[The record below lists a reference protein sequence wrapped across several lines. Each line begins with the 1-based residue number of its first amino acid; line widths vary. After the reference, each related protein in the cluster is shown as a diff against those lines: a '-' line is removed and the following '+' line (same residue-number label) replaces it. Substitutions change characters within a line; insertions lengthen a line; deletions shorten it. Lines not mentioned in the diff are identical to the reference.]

1 MKTILTL
8 CAVLVAAAAAAGTA
22 SAADPVLPF
31 PAQKV
36 GDVFIAA
43 QTVTPEGAMS
53 SWFAP
58 ASTVVFRAYAVNP
71 LTRKAVTAKDVR
83 YFYVTIPGQPNVKLR
98 YDVTAPGAST
108 GLPWTGTWT
117 VPQDYAQGTV
127 AFKVLIQIKTKTGKQ
142 LRGQFVQMPVAPSM
156 LTISSTPPPIF
167 SPGAPAGAA
176 GSNDGQPLDLA
187 LYVDSV
193 NGTAPAGTA
202 PRKTGC
208 TQTNVYKRGER
219 VVIRSWGTEVATGA
233 VLSADNVKEAHF
245 SIAGQKDVPLTWGA
259 HGATGAKVW
268 FWTNF
273 WIVPADFPLGETTV
287 HVVFATENGKTGSY
301 DYVLNII
308 P

>member
-1 MKTILTL
+1 MMKTILSL
-8 CAVLVAAAAAAGTA
+8 SAALAAAAAVTSVAT
-22 SAADPVLPF
+22 AADPVLPF
-31 PAQKV
+31 PAPKV
-36 GDVFIAA
+36 GDIFVAA
-43 QTVTPEGAMS
+43 QTVTPDGAMS

-58 ASTVVFRAYAVNP
+58 GSTVVFRAYAVNP
-71 LTRKAVTAKDVR
+71 QTRKTVSAKEPR

-142 LRGQFVQMPVAPSM
+142 LRGQFVQMPVATSM

-202 PRKTGC
+202 P
-208 TQTNVYKRGER
+208 
-219 VVIRSWGTEVATGA
+219 
-233 VLSADNVKEAHF
+233 
-245 SIAGQKDVPLTWGA
+245 
-259 HGATGAKVW
+259 
-268 FWTNF
+268 
-273 WIVPADFPLGETTV
+273 
-287 HVVFATENGKTGSY
+287 
-301 DYVLNII
+301 
-308 P
+308 